1 LIRLTCTVCKTEM
14 QIDDAFAGGACRCQH
29 CGTIQTVPKR
39 LKPSP
44 TTGKPNPAKTQSG
57 VASQA
62 KPLYEKKVRPDI
74 GLSSGLDE
82 LAEVVAGSGLSSV
95 RSRGLPP
102 AKKANPPAAVAPPQ
116 KSKSTLLL
124 LIAGIIILIL
134 IGVIIWMT
142 LRLGH

>member
-44 TTGKPNPAKTQSG
+44 ITGKPNPTKPQSMG
-57 VASQA
+57 TPA
-62 KPLYEKKVRPDI
+62 KPLYEKRVRPDI

-95 RSRGLPP
+95 RSRGQPA
-102 AKKANPPAAVAPPQ
+102 AKKANPLIAVAPPQ
-116 KSKSTLLL
+116 KSKSSLLL
-124 LIAGIIILIL
+124 VIAGIIILIL
-134 IGVIIWMT
+134 VGVIIWMY
-142 LRLGH
+142 LRPGH